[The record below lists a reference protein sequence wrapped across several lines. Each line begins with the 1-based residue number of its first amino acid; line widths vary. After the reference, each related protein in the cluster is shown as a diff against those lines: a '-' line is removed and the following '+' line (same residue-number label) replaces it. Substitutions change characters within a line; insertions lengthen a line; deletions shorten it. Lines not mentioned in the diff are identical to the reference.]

1 MLGQGERVLCA
12 VPKGK
17 IDMHEPY
24 ISLYVQDGALHFE
37 KKLSTELESR
47 VIFNVPIPEV
57 IADEFDEAAKKLGGT
72 LLRLFQLW
80 HKDLFI
86 NWGSSFSELE
96 SSSSDNFTLALGLID
111 RLSDGCSE
119 DRLKLIDEILV
130 DAATSDLDASK
141 YLSENWPYLRVRL
154 LGQRVEIRTNDSSV

>member
-1 MLGQGERVLCA
+1 
-12 VPKGK
+12 
-17 IDMHEPY
+17 MHEPY

-47 VIFNVPIPEV
+47 EIFNVPIPEV

-86 NWGSSFSELE
+86 NWGSSFSDLK
-96 SSSSDNFTLALGLID
+96 SPSSDNFTLALGLID
-111 RLSDGCSE
+111 RLSDGCSV
-119 DRLKLIDEILV
+119 DRLKLIDEILA
-130 DAATSDLDASK
+130 DAATSDADASK
-141 YLSENWPYLRVRL
+141 YLSEDWPYVRVRI
-154 LGQRVEIRTNDSSV
+154 LGHRVEVQTSDSRG